1 MFTMLQES
9 GRKGWMLHQM
19 TALREERFL
28 PPLRRQTQ
36 QGTNK
41 PLYVWNEK
49 DIDQIVE
56 VYDWWSY
63 CDGNRAALV

>member
-1 MFTMLQES
+1 MLTMLQES
-9 GRKGWMLHQM
+9 GRKGWTLHQM
-19 TALREERFL
+19 TALREERIL

-63 CDGNRAALV
+63 CGGNRAALV